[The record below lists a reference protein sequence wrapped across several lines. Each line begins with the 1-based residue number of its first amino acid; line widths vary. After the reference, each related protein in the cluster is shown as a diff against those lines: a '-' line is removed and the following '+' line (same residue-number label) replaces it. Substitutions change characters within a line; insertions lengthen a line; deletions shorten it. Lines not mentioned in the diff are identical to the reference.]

1 MIKEIEEFS
10 NYLLAN
16 RNFSKLTNKAY
27 LQDLTSYFNFLK
39 ENKIDFKKVTIEE
52 ARAYL
57 LELNTKGLK
66 NSSIKQNIAALKHF
80 YKFLYSNNYI
90 NEDVFEF
97 ISSPKIGLRLPD
109 FLTDKEIKQLFKAN
123 KERTDELV
131 NRDQAI
137 IELLFSSGL
146 RASEL
151 VNLKL
156 KDVDFANRILII
168 LGKGNKE
175 RVVPFTVSCQNSL
188 EKYIKTTRQVL
199 INKMFENN
207 IEYVFLNSKGNKLTT
222 RGLEFIL
229 KSIEKKS
236 GCYMNLHPHKLRH
249 SFATKL
255 LSNGADLRMIQELLG
270 HESIGTTQIYTHVTF
285 NEMQKTY
292 NEAFPRAKIVKKNDS

>member
-109 FLTDKEIKQLFKAN
+109 FLTDKEIKQLFNAN

-175 RVVPFTVSCQNSL
+175 RVVPFTISCQNVL
-188 EKYIKTTRQVL
+188 KKYIKTTRQNL
-199 INKMFENN
+199 INKIANKNN
-207 IEYVFLNSKGNKLTT
+207 EYLFLNNKGSKLTT

>member
-27 LQDLTSYFNFLK
+27 LHDLTSYFNFLK

-109 FLTDKEIKQLFKAN
+109 FLTDKEIKQLFNAN

-175 RVVPFTVSCQNSL
+175 RVVPFTISCQNVL
-188 EKYIKTTRQVL
+188 KKYIKTTRQNL
-199 INKMFENN
+199 INKIANKNN
-207 IEYVFLNSKGNKLTT
+207 EYLFLNNKGSKLTT

>member
-27 LQDLTSYFNFLK
+27 LHDLTSYFNFLK

-156 KDVDFANRILII
+156 KDVDFANRILMI

-175 RVVPFTVSCQNSL
+175 RVVPFTISCQNVL
-188 EKYIKTTRQVL
+188 KKYIKTTRQNL
-199 INKMFENN
+199 INKIANKNN
-207 IEYVFLNSKGNKLTT
+207 EYLFLNNKGSKLTT

>member
-27 LQDLTSYFNFLK
+27 LHDLTSYFNFLK

-156 KDVDFANRILII
+156 KDVDFANRILMI

-175 RVVPFTVSCQNSL
+175 RVVPFTISCQNVL
-188 EKYIKTTRQVL
+188 KKYIKTTRQNL
-199 INKMFENN
+199 INKIANKNN
-207 IEYVFLNSKGNKLTT
+207 EYLFLNNKGSKLTT

-292 NEAFPRAKIVKKNDS
+292 NEAFPRAKIAKKNDS